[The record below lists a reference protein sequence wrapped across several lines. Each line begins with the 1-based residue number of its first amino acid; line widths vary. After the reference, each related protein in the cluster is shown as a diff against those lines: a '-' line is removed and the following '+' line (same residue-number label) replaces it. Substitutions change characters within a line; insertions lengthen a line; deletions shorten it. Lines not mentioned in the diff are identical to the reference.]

1 MQKDVISNQYTM
13 AKKPFEIIKQIEIF
27 STLRSFKQAVDPLPG
42 SKPSTNPDWFQ
53 YIFKGNQMSQ
63 NENMYSLSLQPIHTQ
78 VTIAADT
85 TKSGIKISLVLNR
98 MLVKSRK
105 MIINERNLMHL
116 QSEVKPDL
124 SGLVGEREEFDIR
137 LSEGLNMLELR
148 CIDTAQSQEEVV
160 KLWINIF
167 A

>member
-1 MQKDVISNQYTM
+1 
-13 AKKPFEIIKQIEIF
+13 
-27 STLRSFKQAVDPLPG
+27 
-42 SKPSTNPDWFQ
+42 
-53 YIFKGNQMSQ
+53 
-63 NENMYSLSLQPIHTQ
+63 
-78 VTIAADT
+78 
-85 TKSGIKISLVLNR
+85 
-98 MLVKSRK
+98 
-105 MIINERNLMHL
+105 MHL